1 MSEISYKSIT
11 DNPLFRQSL
20 VAVVVIEVIAITLM
34 YKGLLAFDNKIGL
47 AVFGGLPV
55 LVLTLLQLHTNSI
68 VQRAGLVKD
77 LASKVHTDKELSE
90 TFYSLIYLYT
100 NKRYKAYS
108 NSSLAEREDLN
119 KGKKEGLRFFHL
131 DELEGTEEERRLDS
145 FLGYID
151 IIAYHYTRRLIQ
163 MNDLA
168 GVLGFH
174 LATIQSRQAVTE
186 YRESVHKFWND
197 ESKVGKDYGA
207 HATPLRHLD
216 SLLNDYKAYCK
227 SQSKAP

>member
-1 MSEISYKSIT
+1 MSALSYKSIT
-11 DNPLFRQSL
+11 DNPLFRKSL
-20 VAVVVIEVIAITLM
+20 IAVAVIEAIAIVLM
-34 YKGLLAFDNKIGL
+34 HQGVLEFDKKIGL

-55 LVLTLLQLHTNSI
+55 LILTLLQLHANSI

-100 NKRYKAYS
+100 DKRYDAYS
-108 NSSLAEREDLN
+108 RSSRNERDDLN
-119 KGKKEGLRFFHL
+119 KSKKEGLRFFHL

-151 IIAYHYTRRLIQ
+151 IIAYHYTRELIQ

-174 LATIQSRQAVTE
+174 LATIQSRQAITD
-186 YRESVHKFWND
+186 YRDSVHKFWNHG
-197 ESKVGKDYGA
+197 SKVGRDYGA

-216 SLLNDYKAYCK
+216 SLLVDYKAYCK
-227 SQSKAP
+227 TQSKAP